1 MDPLYLGF
9 LGGIALIV
17 LIIIRVPIAFALLSI
32 GVIGLT
38 ILMGFSQV
46 LSYVPYQIYSRT
58 ADFTFT
64 AIPLFLLMGYFA
76 YYAGITDEAYDVAR
90 AWVGRVP
97 GGLGLA
103 TVVGCA
109 LFAASAGSSLG
120 ECAAMSK
127 IAVPEMRKSGY
138 SARLATGLVASA
150 GGLAVVIPPS
160 VIMVIY
166 GVLTEQSV
174 GKLLVAGIMPGVLYF
189 GVFALS
195 VVLFAIIW
203 PRLAPLEPSA
213 VSSWK
218 NRLRSL
224 ARLWEIAVLFTI
236 AIGGIYAGL
245 VTPTEGAAL
254 GAFAAILLTLFKGRL
269 SWSVFKLAIL
279 ETVSAAAVI
288 FTLFIAADV
297 FTMFLNMTGVLQTS
311 TAWLLGLDLS
321 RDMLFWALIL
331 FFVIMGS
338 FLDAISIMLVT
349 LPLIVPIIEAQNLSL
364 IWFGVIMAM
373 IVEIGCITPPMG
385 LNVYVMKAAMGK
397 SIELN
402 DIFIG
407 ALPFVGLQLII
418 VAILFYF
425 PEIALWLPGYMA
437 R

>member
-9 LGGIALIV
+9 IGVIV
-17 LIIIRVPIAFALLSI
+17 LVILIMIRVPIAFALA
-32 GVIGLT
+32 GVGVFGLT
-38 ILMGFSQV
+38 AMMGFTQV
-46 LSYVPYQIYSRT
+46 ISYVPHQIYSRT

-64 AIPLFLLMGYFA
+64 AVPLFLLMGYFA

-103 TVVGCA
+103 TVAGCA

-138 SARLATGLVASA
+138 SAKLATGLVASA

-166 GVLTEQSV
+166 GVLAEQSV
-174 GKLLVAGIMPGVLYF
+174 GKLLVAGILPGVLYF
-189 GVFALS
+189 GVFAIAI
-195 VVLFAIIW
+195 VLFAVIF
-203 PRLAPLEPSA
+203 PHMAPLESTK

-218 NRLRSL
+218 QRIRSL
-224 ARLWEIAVLFTI
+224 GKIWEIAALFTV

-254 GAFAAILLTLFKGRL
+254 GAFAAVLLTLLKGRL
-269 SWSVFKLAIL
+269 SWATFKLAVL
-279 ETVSAAAVI
+279 ETATAAAVI
-288 FTLFIAADV
+288 FMLFISADV
-297 FTMFLNMTGVLQTS
+297 FTMFLNLTGVLQTTTS
-311 TAWLLGLDLS
+311 WLLGLNLS
-321 RDMLFWALIL
+321 RDLLFWALIL
-331 FFVIMGS
+331 LFVIMGS

-349 LPLIVPIIEAQNLSL
+349 LPLIMPIIEAQNLSL
-364 IWFGVIMAM
+364 VWFGVIMAM

-402 DIFIG
+402 DIFMG
-407 ALPFVGLQLII
+407 ALPFVVLELII

-425 PEIALWLPGYMA
+425 PEIALWLPSLMIK
-437 R
+437 

>member
-1 MDPLYLGF
+1 MDPLIVGF
-9 LGGIALIV
+9 VGVFALMALII
-17 LIIIRVPIAFALLSI
+17 LRVPIAFALLAV
-32 GVIGLT
+32 GVLGL
-38 ILMGFSQV
+38 IYLMGVDQV
-46 LSYVPYQIYSRT
+46 VSFVPHQIYSRT
-58 ADFTFT
+58 AKFTFT
-64 AIPLFLLMGYFA
+64 AVPLFLLMGYFA

-127 IAVPEMRKSGY
+127 IAVPQMRKSGY
-138 SARLATGLVASA
+138 SPRLATGLVASA

-174 GKLLVAGIMPGVLYF
+174 GQLLVAGILPGVLYF
-189 GVFALS
+189 SVFA
-195 VVLFAIIW
+195 VAIVIFAMIR
-203 PRLAPLEPSA
+203 PESAPVEPKA

-218 NRLRSL
+218 TRIMSVGRI
-224 ARLWEIAVLFTI
+224 WEIAVLFAI
-236 AIGGIYAGL
+236 SIGGIYTGL

-254 GAFAAILLTLFKGRL
+254 GALAAILLTLFKGRL
-269 SWSVFKLAIL
+269 TWGIFKAAIL
-279 ETVSAAAVI
+279 ETVSASAVI
-288 FTLFIAADV
+288 FMLFVGAAA
-297 FTMFLNMTGVLQTS
+297 FTIFLNLSGVLQTS
-311 TAWLLGLDLS
+311 TTWLIGLELS
-321 RDMLFWALIL
+321 KVQLFWALIL
-331 FFVIMGS
+331 LFVVMGS

-349 LPLIVPIIEAQNLSL
+349 LPLILPIIEAQGFSPV
-364 IWFGVIMAM
+364 WFGVIMCM

-385 LNVYVMKAAMGK
+385 LNVYVMKAALGK
-397 SIELN
+397 SVDLN

-407 ALPFVGLQLII
+407 AMPFVVLMLII

-425 PEIALWLPGYMA
+425 PEIALWLPNHMA
-437 R
+437 Q